1 MRYGIIE
8 NKRFV
13 LIDDD
18 LQRLKNT
25 LLFMP
30 QYSVDQIKS
39 YEDNQIEQGCD
50 GIWYLAGHAPEKPLE
65 EAKTEKLNELATA
78 FEKASKTAHCLS
90 SAGFEIDADEVA
102 NRNIEGLSLVLEP
115 GESTLFRAY
124 DNGFHEVTKEQL
136 ETMRKEIVVN
146 SQRLYRLKWQLEA
159 AIDAAQTVGELKAI
173 DITFET
179 VGQGEGEDDGQTA

>member
-65 EAKTEKLNELATA
+65 EAKAAKLSEINGACDSILNAAAADYPVSEIQTFSQQTSEAQAYMLDKSVAVPLLQALSQARGIELDELVQRVLAKHEAFSVLSGVVIGQRQA
-78 FEKASKTAHCLS
+78 FEDRLQGCETV
-90 SAGFEIDADEVA
+90 DEVQA
-102 NRNIEGLSLVLEP
+102 IEVNYTLPEGL
-115 GESTLFRAY
+115 
-124 DNGFHEVTKEQL
+124 
-136 ETMRKEIVVN
+136 
-146 SQRLYRLKWQLEA
+146 
-159 AIDAAQTVGELKAI
+159 
-173 DITFET
+173 
-179 VGQGEGEDDGQTA
+179 

>member
-1 MRYGIIE
+1 MIYFKNTSGDIYGYDE
-8 NKRFV
+8 MEAGQQK
-13 LIDDD
+13 LID
-18 LQRLKNT
+18 
-25 LLFMP
+25 
-30 QYSVDQIKS
+30 
-39 YEDNQIEQGCD
+39 
-50 GIWYLAGHAPEKPLE
+50 
-65 EAKTEKLNELATA
+65 EAKNAGWLDVTA
-78 FEKASKTAHCLS
+78 NWPPVPSLEKARAAKLAELNAAFTTASETARCLS
-90 SAGFEIDADEVA
+90 SAGFEINADEVA

-159 AIDAAQTVGELKAI
+159 AIDAAQTVGELEAI

>member
-1 MRYGIIE
+1 M
-8 NKRFV
+8 
-13 LIDDD
+13 
-18 LQRLKNT
+18 LKFAKIVNDET
-25 LLFMP
+25 KACEIGLGTNSGF
-30 QYSVDQIKS
+30 YKS
-39 YEDNQIEQGCD
+39 LGFTEMDVVHGED
-50 GIWYLAGHAPEKPLE
+50 GIWYLAGHAPEKSLE

-102 NRNIEGLSLVLEP
+102 NRNIEGLALVLEP

-159 AIDAAQTVGELKAI
+159 AIDAAQTVGELEAI

>member
-1 MRYGIIE
+1 MIYFKNTSGDIYGYDE
-8 NKRFV
+8 TEAGQQK
-13 LIDDD
+13 LID
-18 LQRLKNT
+18 
-25 LLFMP
+25 
-30 QYSVDQIKS
+30 
-39 YEDNQIEQGCD
+39 
-50 GIWYLAGHAPEKPLE
+50 
-65 EAKTEKLNELATA
+65 EAKNAGWLDVTA
-78 FEKASKTAHCLS
+78 NWPPVPLLEKARAAKLAELNAAFTTASETARCLS
-90 SAGFEIDADEVA
+90 SAGFEINADEVA

-159 AIDAAQTVGELKAI
+159 AIDAAQTVGELEAI